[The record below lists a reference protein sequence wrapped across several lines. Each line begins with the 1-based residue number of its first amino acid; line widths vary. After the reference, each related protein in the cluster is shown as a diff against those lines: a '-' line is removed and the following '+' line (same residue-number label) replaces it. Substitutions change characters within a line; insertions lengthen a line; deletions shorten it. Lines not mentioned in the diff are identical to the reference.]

1 MRKPDEQIEGVVRH
15 SILDMNHGGQFA
27 GLLWKLQVQLG

>member
-15 SILDMNHGGQFA
+15 SLCDMYHGNQCA
-27 GLLWKLQVQLG
+27 DLLWKLQVQLG